1 MPIPPERELDMKNW
15 FLPATVLGLTGL
27 ALVFASERGRDRVRH
42 FLDDLA
48 EHGDP
53 LGEFNQ
59 FCEEQ
64 LQTIQQSLDRLSEA
78 LEEPQAG

>member
-1 MPIPPERELDMKNW
+1 MKNW
-15 FLPATVLGLTGL
+15 YLPATVLGLTGL
-27 ALVFASERGRDRVRH
+27 ALFLGSERGRERARRFVDD
-42 FLDDLA
+42 FL

-53 LGEFNQ
+53 IGEFGK

-64 LQTIQQSLDRLSEA
+64 LETIQQSLDRLSEA

>member
-1 MPIPPERELDMKNW
+1 MKNW

-27 ALVFASERGRDRVRH
+27 ALVFASERGREGVRRVMDN
-42 FLDDLA
+42 FL

-53 LGEFNQ
+53 IGEFGK
-59 FCEEQ
+59 FCEDQ
-64 LQTIQQSLDRLSEA
+64 LELIQQSLDRLSEA

>member
-1 MPIPPERELDMKNW
+1 MKNW
-15 FLPATVLGLTGL
+15 YLPATVLGLTGL
-27 ALVFASERGRDRVRH
+27 ALFLGSERGRERVRH
-42 FLDDLA
+42 FVDDFL

-53 LGEFNQ
+53 IGEFGK

-64 LQTIQQSLDRLSEA
+64 LETIQQSLDRLSEA